1 MTVLKDGDPD
11 RAKQSVLKPR
21 RFECEQCGCEF
32 EANKDEY
39 KVASQYNEIS
49 YFCKCPCCGTTAYEA

>member
-1 MTVLKDGDPD
+1 MTVLKDGDLD

-39 KVASQYNEIS
+39 KEAFQYNETS
-49 YFCKCPCCGTTAYEA
+49 YFCKCPCCGTTVYEA

>member
-1 MTVLKDGDPD
+1 MTILKDGDLD
-11 RAKQSVLKPR
+11 HIIQVVLKTR

-39 KVASQYNEIS
+39 KVVSQYNEIS
-49 YFCKCPCCGTTAYEA
+49 YFCKCPCCGATAYEA